1 MHRYQDGLD
10 ETVNKLKFGDE
21 EAKAVTKSSGR
32 NKIAMLTMLD
42 INQAVS
48 KSFFQAKKRRSTD
61 APREPQESVYRILNP
76 SSAAPNFNMAD
87 YDPDIVRDSM
97 DDYLKKLNNHIGI
110 NKTIVSYQT
119 KTGRASNHT
128 SKRAKKDDDNDEV
141 LFFKNHEADLK
152 TNSKFS
158 QTRPTSKEV
167 KSELFIQSQML
178 KTNDSISKSQAREK
192 QFNAQKPSL
201 CEISARISK
210 NMLNKKVRNIIRHQ
224 NAL

>member
-1 MHRYQDGLD
+1 
-10 ETVNKLKFGDE
+10 
-21 EAKAVTKSSGR
+21 
-32 NKIAMLTMLD
+32 MLTMLD

-61 APREPQESVYRILNP
+61 APLAPQESVYRILNP
-76 SSAAPNFNMAD
+76 ASVAPNFNMAD

-128 SKRAKKDDDNDEV
+128 SKRAKKEDDDDDV
-141 LFFKNHEADLK
+141 LFFKNQEADPK
-152 TNSKFS
+152 ASKFS
-158 QTRPTSKEV
+158 KTRPNTKEV
-167 KSELFIQSQML
+167 KSEIFIQSQVL
-178 KTNDSISKSQAREK
+178 RTNDSINRSTAREK

-201 CEISARISK
+201 CQISARISK
-210 NMLNKKVRNIIRHQ
+210 NTLNMKVRNIIRHQ
-224 NAL
+224 NA

>member
-1 MHRYQDGLD
+1 VHRYQDGLD

-21 EAKAVTKSSGR
+21 EAKAVPKPSGR

-61 APREPQESVYRILNP
+61 APLEPQESVYRILNP
-76 SSAAPNFNMAD
+76 SSVAPNFNMAD

-128 SKRAKKDDDNDEV
+128 SKRAKKDNDNDEV
-141 LFFKNHEADLK
+141 LFFKNQEADLK

-158 QTRPTSKEV
+158 QNRPTSREV
-167 KSELFIQSQML
+167 KSELFIQSQVL
-178 KTNDSISKSQAREK
+178 KTNDSIGKSQAREK
-192 QFNAQKPSL
+192 QFNA
-201 CEISARISK
+201 
-210 NMLNKKVRNIIRHQ
+210 
-224 NAL
+224 

>member
-1 MHRYQDGLD
+1 VHKYQDELD

-21 EAKAVTKSSGR
+21 DAVAVPKPSAR
-32 NKIAMLTMLD
+32 NKIAMLSMLD

-48 KSFFQAKKRRSTD
+48 KSFFQQKKRRSIET
-61 APREPQESVYRILNP
+61 PLEPQESVYRILNP
-76 SSAAPNFNMAD
+76 SSVAPNFNMD
-87 YDPDIVRDSM
+87 NYDPDIVRDSM

-119 KTGRASNHT
+119 KAGRASNHA

-141 LFFKNHEADLK
+141 LFFKHRDPNDLK
-152 TNSKFS
+152 AAAKFS
-158 QTRPTSKEV
+158 KARPSSKEV
-167 KSELFIQSQML
+167 KAEIFVQSQVL
-178 KTNDSISKSQAREK
+178 KTNESINKSKAHEK

-210 NMLNKKVRNIIRHQ
+210 NMLNKKVRNIIRH
-224 NAL
+224 

>member
-1 MHRYQDGLD
+1 MAATMPDHRPALKHLAKEGSYQIYSPTLLQKNALIQAEWRKTVHRYQDGLD

-21 EAKAVTKSSGR
+21 EAETHVKTAVPKPSGR

-61 APREPQESVYRILNP
+61 APLEPQEIVYRIISNP
-76 SSAAPNFNMAD
+76 HNPASAAPNFNMAD

-141 LFFKNHEADLK
+141 LFFKNHEALDLK
-152 TNSKFS
+152 ALSKFS
-158 QTRPTSKEV
+158 KTRPTSKEV
-167 KSELFIQSQML
+167 KSE
-178 KTNDSISKSQAREK
+178 
-192 QFNAQKPSL
+192 
-201 CEISARISK
+201 
-210 NMLNKKVRNIIRHQ
+210 
-224 NAL
+224 